1 MAAIQPFVNLQPF
14 KGTEK
19 ENFDEFLRQLESCT
33 QVAGIPNDQRHR
45 YLHLHLKGGALT
57 FFDQQEAAV
66 RNDYDAAVAALRNRY
81 QNDQRI
87 QLQKILQF
95 TQNESL

>member
-1 MAAIQPFVNLQPF
+1 MAAIQPLVNLQPF

-19 ENFDEFLRQLESCT
+19 ENFDELLRQLEICT

-45 YLHLHLKGGALT
+45 YLHLYLKGGALT

-66 RNDYDAAVAALRNRY
+66 RDDYDAAVNALRTRY
-81 QNDQRI
+81 KNDRNI
-87 QLQKILQF
+87 QHQKMLF
-95 TQNESL
+95 NSRKMKV